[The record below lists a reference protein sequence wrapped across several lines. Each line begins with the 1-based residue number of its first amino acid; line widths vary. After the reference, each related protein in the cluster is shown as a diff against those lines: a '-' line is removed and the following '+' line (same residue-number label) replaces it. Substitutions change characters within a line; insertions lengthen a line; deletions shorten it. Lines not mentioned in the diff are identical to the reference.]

1 MATRRDNG
9 EGCLRKRPNGTWEA
23 RISIGP
29 DPVTGKPKIKSLY
42 GKTRK
47 EVKDKMEEYLDQKDE
62 QDHYAQIIQAHAE
75 PQKQITAPAP
85 AAIPL
90 PENEDDML
98 LSDWLE
104 IWHKD
109 YLSDIKLSTRA
120 SYANIIDNHII
131 PGLGHYRLSK
141 LKAPVIQNFYNQLH
155 DEKKLSPKYI
165 KNIHGVLHSALDKAV
180 QVEFAAKNYSSVC
193 SIPKVIEP
201 EITPLNK
208 EEQEKLFA
216 ALKGEEFEDLILT
229 DLFTGLRCGELIG
242 LTWDCVDF
250 ENGIIH
256 VKKQLTPPRK
266 KGGGKYYWSTLKNGK
281 TRIVLPAPFVMDV
294 LRHHKAVQAA
304 QKLAAGPLW
313 DEGDFPN
320 LVFCHKNGYHY
331 IQPTI
336 WKEFQKI
343 LKKAGL
349 QHYRVH
355 DLRHTFA
362 VNSIKAGDDIKT
374 LQENMGHYSAAFT
387 LDKYGHVVDEM
398 RKASSERMQKLIDS
412 MSM

>member
-1 MATRRDNG
+1 MATKRVNG
-9 EGCLRKRPNGTWEA
+9 EGSIRKRKNGAWEA
-23 RISIGP
+23 TITVSF
-29 DPVTGKPKIKSLY
+29 DPVTHKQSKKSFY

-47 EVKDKMEEYLDQKDE
+47 EAKDKMEAFLEKKEEEDRF
-62 QDHYAQIIQAHAE
+62 AQA
-75 PQKQITAPAP
+75 
-85 AAIPL
+85 
-90 PENEDDML
+90 L
-98 LSDWLE
+98 LSQVVPESAADENDMFLSSWLD
-104 IWHKD
+104 IWHKN
-109 YLSDIKLSTRA
+109 YLSDVKLSTRA
-120 SYANIIDNHII
+120 NYRSIIDNHID
-131 PGLGHYRLSK
+131 PVLGNYPLSK

-180 QVEFAAKNYSSVC
+180 AVEFTAKNYSSVC
-193 SIPKVIEP
+193 SIPKVEEP
-201 EITPLNK
+201 DICPLNK
-208 EEQEKLFA
+208 EEQERLFA
-216 ALKGEEFEDLILT
+216 ALKGEEFEDLILV
-229 DLFTGLRCGELIG
+229 DLFTGLRCGELLG
-242 LTWDCVDF
+242 LTWDCIDF

-256 VKKQLTPPRK
+256 VKKQLSLPRK
-266 KGGGKYYWSTLKNGK
+266 KGGGGKCYWSTLKNGK
-281 TRIVLPAPFVMDV
+281 SRIVLPAPFVMDV
-294 LRHHKAVQAA
+294 LRHHKAVQAS
-304 QKLAAGPLW
+304 QNLAAGPLW

-320 LVFCHKNGYHY
+320 LVFTHPNGYHY

>member
-1 MATRRDNG
+1 MATKRVNG
-9 EGCLRKRPNGTWEA
+9 EGSIRKRKNGSWEA
-23 RISIGP
+23 TITVSF
-29 DPVTGKPKIKSLY
+29 DPVTHKQSKKSFY

-47 EVKDKMEEYLDQKDE
+47 EAKDKMEAFLEKKEEEDRF
-62 QDHYAQIIQAHAE
+62 AQA
-75 PQKQITAPAP
+75 
-85 AAIPL
+85 
-90 PENEDDML
+90 L
-98 LSDWLE
+98 LSQVVPESAADENDMFLSSWLD
-104 IWHKD
+104 IWHKN
-109 YLSDIKLSTRA
+109 YLSDVKLSTRA
-120 SYANIIDNHII
+120 NYRSIIDNHID
-131 PGLGHYRLSK
+131 PVLGNYPLSK

-180 QVEFAAKNYSSVC
+180 AVEFTAKNYSSVC
-193 SIPKVIEP
+193 SIPKVEEP
-201 EITPLNK
+201 DICPLNK
-208 EEQEKLFA
+208 EEQERLFA
-216 ALKGEEFEDLILT
+216 ALKGEEFEDLILV
-229 DLFTGLRCGELIG
+229 DLFTGLRCGELLG
-242 LTWDCVDF
+242 LTWDCIDF

-256 VKKQLTPPRK
+256 VKKQLSLPRK
-266 KGGGKYYWSTLKNGK
+266 KGGGGKCYWSTLKNGK
-281 TRIVLPAPFVMDV
+281 SRIVLPAPFVMDV
-294 LRHHKAVQAA
+294 LRHHKAVQAS

-320 LVFCHKNGYHY
+320 LVFTHPNGYHY

>member
-1 MATRRDNG
+1 MATKRVNG
-9 EGCLRKRPNGTWEA
+9 EGSIRKRKNGSWEA
-23 RISIGP
+23 TITVSF
-29 DPVTGKPKIKSLY
+29 DPVTHKQSKKSFY

-47 EVKDKMEEYLDQKDE
+47 EAKDKMEAFLEKKEEEDRF
-62 QDHYAQIIQAHAE
+62 AQA
-75 PQKQITAPAP
+75 
-85 AAIPL
+85 
-90 PENEDDML
+90 L
-98 LSDWLE
+98 LSQVVPESAADENDMFLSSWLD
-104 IWHKD
+104 IWHKN
-109 YLSDIKLSTRA
+109 YLSDVKLSTRA
-120 SYANIIDNHII
+120 NYRSIIDNHID
-131 PGLGHYRLSK
+131 PVLGNYPLSK

-180 QVEFAAKNYSSVC
+180 AVEFTAKNYSSVC
-193 SIPKVIEP
+193 SIPKVEEP
-201 EITPLNK
+201 DICPLNR
-208 EEQEKLFA
+208 EEQERLFA
-216 ALKGEEFEDLILT
+216 ALKGEEFEDLILV
-229 DLFTGLRCGELIG
+229 DLFTGLRCGELLG
-242 LTWDCVDF
+242 LTWDCIDF

-256 VKKQLTPPRK
+256 VKKQLSLPRK
-266 KGGGKYYWSTLKNGK
+266 KGGGGKCYWSTLKNGK
-281 TRIVLPAPFVMDV
+281 SRIVLPAPFVMDV
-294 LRHHKAVQAA
+294 LRHHKAVQAS

-320 LVFCHKNGYHY
+320 LVFTHPNGYHY

>member
-1 MATRRDNG
+1 MASRRDNG
-9 EGCLRKRPNGTWEA
+9 EGCLRKRKNGTWEA
-23 RISIGP
+23 IVTVSV
-29 DPVTGKPKIKSLY
+29 DPVTHKQKFKSLY
-42 GKTRK
+42 AKSRK
-47 EVKDKMEEYLDQKDE
+47 EAKAKMEAFLEEL
-62 QDHYAQIIQAHAE
+62 AE
-75 PQKQITAPAP
+75 TQQTAAV
-85 AAIPL
+85 L
-90 PENEDDML
+90 PENGDDL
-98 LSDWLE
+98 FLSDWLD
-104 IWHKD
+104 IWYKD
-109 YLSDIKLSTRA
+109 YLADVKRSTKSNYR
-120 SYANIIDNHII
+120 SIIDNHIGPDI
-131 PGLGHYRLSK
+131 GSYPLSK
-141 LKAPVIQNFYNQLH
+141 LKAPIIQNFYNRLH

-180 QVEFAAKNYSSVC
+180 EVEYTAKNYSGVC
-193 SIPKVIEP
+193 SIPKVVEP
-201 EITPLNK
+201 EITPLNR

-256 VKKQLTPPRK
+256 VKKQLSQPRYK
-266 KGGGKYYWSTLKNGK
+266 SGGKCYWSTLKNGK

-304 QKLAAGPLW
+304 QKLAAGSLW
-313 DEGDFPN
+313 DEGDFPG
-320 LVFCHKNGYHY
+320 LVFCHPNGYHY

-349 QHYRVH
+349 EHYRIH

-362 VNSIKAGDDIKT
+362 VNSLKAGDDVKT
-374 LQENMGHYSAAFT
+374 LQENMGHYSASFT

-398 RKASSERMQKLIDS
+398 RKASSNRMQKLIES

>member
-1 MATRRDNG
+1 MKGKVFKYGDNVDTDVIIPARYLNIADVAELSTHCMEDIDKDFTKSVKVNDIIVAGDNFGCGSSREHAPLTIKENKVQCVIAKSFARIFYRNAINIGLPIIECEHTDEIDNG
-9 EGCLRKRPNGTWEA
+9 DTL
-23 RISIGP
+23 
-29 DPVTGKPKIKSLY
+29 
-42 GKTRK
+42 
-47 EVKDKMEEYLDQKDE
+47 
-62 QDHYAQIIQAHAE
+62 
-75 PQKQITAPAP
+75 
-85 AAIPL
+85 
-90 PENEDDML
+90 
-98 LSDWLE
+98 
-104 IWHKD
+104 
-109 YLSDIKLSTRA
+109 
-120 SYANIIDNHII
+120 NI
-131 PGLGHYRLSK
+131 
-141 LKAPVIQNFYNQLH
+141 
-155 DEKKLSPKYI
+155 
-165 KNIHGVLHSALDKAV
+165 
-180 QVEFAAKNYSSVC
+180 
-193 SIPKVIEP
+193 
-201 EITPLNK
+201 
-208 EEQEKLFA
+208 
-216 ALKGEEFEDLILT
+216 
-229 DLFTGLRCGELIG
+229 
-242 LTWDCVDF
+242 DF

-256 VKKQLTPPRK
+256 VKKQLSLPRN
-266 KGGGKYYWSTLKNGK
+266 KGGGGKCYWSTLKNGK
-281 TRIVLPAPFVMDV
+281 SRIVLPAPFVMDV
-294 LRHHKAVQAA
+294 LRHHKAVQAS

-320 LVFCHKNGYHY
+320 LVFTHPNGYHY